1 VIDDWQARAEALADK
16 LTADGDLHTAE
27 WRAAVCG
34 VPRHELVPQYYEQED
49 TTTYRLITPDDDAS
63 RRAWLDRVYSD
74 TTLITAVVADPNG
87 RQIPVSSST
96 KPDLMVRMLEAL
108 DVRDGHKVLEIGT
121 GTGYNAA
128 LLSHRLG
135 ADRVFSI
142 DLRPELVDAA
152 RDRLATMGYRPV
164 LRAVDGSG
172 GLPEHAP
179 YDRIIATCS
188 VAAIPAAWIEQTAP
202 GGLIL
207 VDVEGQLSAGN
218 LVLLRRGDKPVVEG
232 KFLDWYGRFMA
243 LRHDAASVGHAW
255 PTVDRSQGEE
265 RTTTVDPV
273 ELDGGFRFL
282 AQFRLPPGTLHTL
295 TVDDGT
301 PTATCLTNRDGSWCS
316 VDREADESG
325 RYRVRHAGPRD
336 LWADVEHAHDEWA
349 AMGAPAWHRFG
360 LTATPT
366 AQRVWLDSPD
376 NPHTWSLDT

>member
-1 VIDDWQARAEALADK
+1 MTDEWQGRAEALADK
-16 LTADGDLHTAE
+16 LTADGDLHSAE

-34 VPRHELVPQYYEQED
+34 VPRHELVPRYYEQKG
-49 TTTYRLITPDDDAS
+49 TTFRLVTPDGGAS
-63 RRAWLDRVYSD
+63 RRAWLDLVYSD
-74 TTLITAVVADPNG
+74 TTLITAVVADSSG
-87 RQIPVSSST
+87 RQVPVSSST

-108 DVRDGHKVLEIGT
+108 DVHDGHTVLEVGT

-135 ADRVFSI
+135 AARVFSV
-142 DLRPELVDAA
+142 DLRPELVNAA
-152 RDRLATMGYRPV
+152 RDRLATIGYRPV
-164 LRAVDGSG
+164 LGAGDGSG
-172 GLPEHAP
+172 GMPEHAP

-188 VAAIPAAWIEQTAP
+188 VAAIPGAWIEQTAP

-218 LVLLRRGDKPVVEG
+218 LVLLRRGDEPVTEG

-255 PTVDRSQGEE
+255 PSVDRTQGEE
-265 RTTTVDPV
+265 RTTAVDPV
-273 ELDGGFRFL
+273 ELDGEFRFL
-282 AQFRLPPGTLHTL
+282 AQFRLPPGTRHTL

-316 VDREADESG
+316 VARTTDESG
-325 RYRVRHAGPRD
+325 RYRVSSAGPHD

-349 AMGAPAWHRFG
+349 TMGAPAWHRFG

-366 AQRVWLDSPD
+366 TQQVWLDSP
-376 NPHTWSLDT
+376 NSSHTWNLHA

>member
-1 VIDDWQARAEALADK
+1 MTDEWQARAEALADK

-34 VPRHELVPQYYEQED
+34 VPRHEFVPRYYEQEG
-49 TTTYRLITPDDDAS
+49 TTYRRVTPDDDAS
-63 RRAWLDRVYSD
+63 RRTWLDLVYSD
-74 TTLITAVVADPNG
+74 TTLITAVVADSNG
-87 RQIPVSSST
+87 RQVPVSSST

-152 RDRLATMGYRPV
+152 RDRLATLGYRPT
-164 LRAVDGSG
+164 LRAVDGSD

-218 LVLLRRGDKPVVEG
+218 LVLLRRGDEPVAEG

-255 PTVDRSQGEE
+255 PTVDRSQGEQ

-273 ELDGGFRFL
+273 ELDGAFRFL

-295 TVDDGT
+295 TVDNGT
-301 PTATCLTNRDGSWCS
+301 PTATCLTNQDGSWCS
-316 VDREADESG
+316 VDRTTDESG
-325 RYRVRHAGPRD
+325 RYRVRYVGPRD

-349 AMGAPAWHRFG
+349 TMGAPAWHRFG

-366 AQRVWLDSPD
+366 EQRVWLDSPD
-376 NPHTWSLDT
+376 NPHTWNLDT

>member
-1 VIDDWQARAEALADK
+1 MTDEWQARAEALADK

-34 VPRHELVPQYYEQED
+34 VPRHELVPRHYKQEGA
-49 TTTYRLITPDDDAS
+49 TYRLVTPDDGAS
-63 RRAWLDRVYSD
+63 RRAWLDLVYSD
-74 TTLITAVVADPNG
+74 TTLITAVVADSSG
-87 RQIPVSSST
+87 RQVPVSSST

-108 DVRDGHKVLEIGT
+108 DVRDGHTVLEVGT

-188 VAAIPAAWIEQTAP
+188 VPAIPDEWIEQTAP

-218 LVLLRRGDKPVVEG
+218 LTLLRRGDELVAEG
-232 KFLDWYGRFMA
+232 KFLQWYGRFMA
-243 LRHDAASVGHAW
+243 LRHDAASVGQSW
-255 PTVDRSQGEE
+255 PTVDRSGGEE
-265 RTTTVDPV
+265 RTTAVDPV

-295 TVDDGT
+295 TADDGT

-316 VDREADESG
+316 VDRTAEESG
-325 RYRVRHAGPRD
+325 RYRVWHAGPRD
-336 LWADVEHAHDEWA
+336 LWADVERAHDEWA
-349 AMGAPAWHRFG
+349 TMDAPAWHRFG

-366 AQRVWLDSPD
+366 TQWVWLDSPD
-376 NPHTWSLDT
+376 SEHTWNLTT

>member
-1 VIDDWQARAEALADK
+1 VTDEWQARAEGLADK
-16 LTADGDLHTAE
+16 LTADGDLHTRE
-27 WRAAVCG
+27 WRAAVCA
-34 VPRHELVPQYYEQED
+34 VPRHELVPRYYEQEG
-49 TTTYRLITPDDDAS
+49 TTYRLVAPDDGAS
-63 RRAWLDRVYSD
+63 RRAWLDLVYSD
-74 TTLITAVVADPNG
+74 TTLITAVVADSSG
-87 RQIPVSSST
+87 RQVPVSSST

-108 DVRDGHKVLEIGT
+108 DVRDGHKVLEVGT

-152 RDRLATMGYRPV
+152 RDRLAKIGYRPV
-164 LRAVDGSG
+164 LGAVDGSG
-172 GLPEHAP
+172 GLPDHAP

-188 VAAIPAAWIEQTAP
+188 VAAIPREWIEQTAP

-218 LVLLRRGDKPVVEG
+218 LVLLRRGDEPVAEG

-243 LRHDAASVGHAW
+243 LRHDAASVGQSW
-255 PTVDRSQGEE
+255 PTVDRSGGEE
-265 RTTTVDPV
+265 RSTAVDPV
-273 ELDGGFRFL
+273 ALDGGFRLL

-301 PTATCLTNRDGSWCS
+301 PTATCLTNRDGSWCA
-316 VDREADESG
+316 VDRAADESG
-325 RYRVRHAGPRD
+325 RYRVHHAGPQD

-349 AMGAPAWHRFG
+349 TMGAPAWRRFG
-360 LTATPT
+360 LTATPIT
-366 AQRVWLDSPD
+366 QRVWLDNPD
-376 NPHTWSLDT
+376 SPHTWNLPT

>member
-1 VIDDWQARAEALADK
+1 VTDEWQARAKELADK
-16 LTADGDLHTAE
+16 LTADGDLHTEE
-27 WRAAVCG
+27 WRAAVCA
-34 VPRHELVPQYYEQED
+34 VPRHELVPRYYEQEGS
-49 TTTYRLITPDDDAS
+49 TYRLVTPDDDAS
-63 RRAWLDRVYSD
+63 RQAWLDVVYSD
-74 TTLITAVVADPNG
+74 TTLITAVLADSSG
-87 RQIPVSSST
+87 RQVPVSSST

-108 DVRDGHKVLEIGT
+108 DVHDGHTVLEIGT

-152 RDRLATMGYRPV
+152 RDRLATIDYRPV

-179 YDRIIATCS
+179 YDRLIATCS
-188 VAAIPAAWIEQTAP
+188 VAAIPGEWIEQTAP

-218 LVLLRRGDKPVVEG
+218 LVLLRRGDELVAEG

-243 LRHDAASVGHAW
+243 LRHEPTGVGQPW
-255 PTVDRSQGEE
+255 PTVDRSNGVE
-265 RTTTVDPV
+265 RATAVDPV

-316 VDREADESG
+316 VDRTADESS
-325 RYRVRHAGPRD
+325 RFRVRHAGPRD

-349 AMGAPAWHRFG
+349 TMGAPAWHRFG

-366 AQRVWLDSPD
+366 TQRVWLDSPD
-376 NPHTWSLDT
+376 NQHTWHLTT